1 MRKMKTKVI
10 TDQFSRGD
18 DLRDDRSPAERR
30 EKKQQGFTLIELL
43 VVIAIIAILAGLLLP
58 ALAKA
63 KIKAQ
68 AIQCVNNEK
77 QLTLGWI
84 MYAGDNSDKLVP
96 NGELSNQ
103 PGAYTDNSLQPGGAN
118 SQWCPGNMTGPSAV
132 DTNWIQVGLL
142 FPYVNNFTLYK
153 CPADRSVFPYNTSYG
168 KPRVRSM
175 SMNCWMNPIR
185 SWNSIKGYSGAN
197 ALNVFT
203 KQAMINSPSTSQAFV
218 FIDENPSTVD
228 DSFFVSDPNQ
238 VNHWVN
244 APATYHNN
252 AGGISFADGHAE
264 IKRWR
269 DANLLTKPGND
280 IAADAPTGDCKWL
293 QDRAS
298 SVQ

>member
-1 MRKMKTKVI
+1 MKTRVVSKRFINGHKFGVR
-10 TDQFSRGD
+10 FSRAG
-18 DLRDDRSPAERR
+18 RR
-30 EKKQQGFTLIELL
+30 GLQQPGFTLIELL

-84 MYAGDNSDKLVP
+84 MYTGDNSDKLVP

-103 PGAYTDNSLQPGGAN
+103 PATYTDNSLQPGGAN
-118 SQWCPGNMTGPSAV
+118 AQWCPGNMMGPSAV

-175 SMNCWMNPIR
+175 AMNCWMNPIKN
-185 SWNSIKGYSGAN
+185 WNSIKGYTGAN
-197 ALNVFT
+197 ALNIFT
-203 KQAMINSPSTSQAFV
+203 KHSMITSPSTSKAFV
-218 FIDENPSTVD
+218 FIDENPSTID
-228 DSFFVSDPNQ
+228 DGFFVSDPNQ
-238 VNHWVN
+238 PNHWVN

-252 AGGISFADGHAE
+252 AGGISFADGHSE

-269 DANLLTKPGND
+269 DGNLLKAPGND
-280 IAADAPTGDCKWL
+280 IAADNSGDCQWL

-298 SVQ
+298 TH